1 MNVLIRK
8 IYNNGKNFLKEARIL
23 AIDFGEKRIGLAVT
37 DPLNIF
43 AYPLSTLQNDSK
55 FWDNLSK
62 IISEYSVVKIIL
74 GYPLKESGGKSSS
87 SLQVL
92 KFKAGLEKRILV
104 PVELVDERY
113 SSEIAKQRIIE
124 LVSSKKKRRDKSLV
138 DKNAAAVILE
148 DYLHALTANEK
159 IKER

>member
-1 MNVLIRK
+1 M
-8 IYNNGKNFLKEARIL
+8 KEARIL

-55 FWDNLSK
+55 FWNNLSK
-62 IISEYSVVKIIL
+62 IISEYSVVKIVL
-74 GYPLKESGGKSSS
+74 GYPLKESGEQSSS
-87 SLQVL
+87 TKMVVAFKEELQ
-92 KFKAGLEKRILV
+92 KRITL

-113 SSEIAKQRIIE
+113 SSDIAKQRIIAS
-124 LVSSKKKRRDKSLV
+124 VSSKKKRRDKSLL

-148 DYLHALTANEK
+148 DYLNAQNN
-159 IKER
+159 R

>member
-1 MNVLIRK
+1 M
-8 IYNNGKNFLKEARIL
+8 KEARTL

-55 FWDNLSK
+55 FWNSLSK
-62 IISEYSVVKIIL
+62 IISEYSVVKIVL
-74 GYPLKESGGKSSS
+74 GYPLKESGEQSSS
-87 SLQVL
+87 TKMVVT
-92 KFKAGLEKRILV
+92 FKEELEKRISI

-113 SSEIAKQRIIE
+113 SSDIAKQRIIAS
-124 LVSSKKKRRDKSLV
+124 VSSKKKRRDKSLL

-148 DYLHALTANEK
+148 DYLNAQN
-159 IKER
+159 RS